1 MKRLIKLMS
10 MALCLSI
17 VLSASL
23 VGVFALSLDGVSI
36 GKKDTA
42 TPDEADLFKDETVY
56 VMAKADGS
64 VDKIIVSDWIRNN
77 KKATTVKDVAALAD
91 IENVKT
97 DASFT
102 LDSDNMRVWQADGSD
117 LYLQGTGTEPLPVDL
132 SVTYS
137 LNGKVTTPEEIE
149 GKSGKVTIR
158 FDYTNNAYETV
169 KINGKEERIYVP
181 FLMMSGMILDS
192 EKFSDVTVTNGKVV
206 SDGDRKIVAGI
217 AFPGLQHDLGLSRED
232 INIPD
237 YFEVTADAKDF
248 ALGTTVTI
256 ATNGLTKDLDPD
268 DLDSLDKLNDSLGTL
283 ESAMSALVDG
293 SSQLYTG
300 LDTLLSKSGELTSGV
315 EALYDGASQLS
326 DGAEQVDNGAKQL
339 SDGANTLSNGT
350 VTIDLGALNLSAG
363 LSELTSNNSALTNGS
378 DMTFT
383 SILATARKALQ
394 DAGLDVPELTPDN
407 YAAVLNSLL
416 EQLSDKNVTA
426 QATAVAKE
434 KVTAAVEANR
444 DTITSAVTDAVRQ
457 TIIPEVEAGVKAQV
471 TAKVLSTMG
480 YSVED
485 YNAAVAAGLVDEATQ
500 SVVNGAIETQMNSD
514 EVKAT
519 VNALVEQNLQGE
531 TAQAAIKQNT
541 EAKIAELIEQNMQ
554 SEEVQ
559 QGIAEALAKAKSGR
573 ENIESLK
580 AQLDSY
586 NTFNSGLKTYTDGV
600 GSASAGA
607 AQLHSGTS
615 QLKDGS
621 KELKDG
627 ASSLKEG
634 TSQLSGGAE
643 ELKNGVLTLKDGVP
657 ALVDGVS
664 RLREGSMQLSD
675 GLKQFSDEGIS
686 KITSLLKDNV
696 GDLGER
702 IKAIIKVSQN
712 YKSYSGLTEG
722 MDGEVKFIYKTDE
735 IGK

>member
-181 FLMMSGMILDS
+181 FLMMSGMILDG

-232 INIPD
+232 INIPG

-326 DGAEQVDNGAKQL
+326 EGAEQVDNGAKQL
-339 SDGANTLSNGT
+339 SDGASTLSNGT

-573 ENIESLK
+573 ESIESLK

-712 YKSYSGLTEG
+712 YRSYSGLTEG

>member
-519 VNALVEQNLQGE
+519 VNALVEQNLQSE

-735 IGK
+735 VG